1 MARTTSLFLF
11 IHLLHAAYA
20 SPLDPVVTSVP
31 AISASTPPQA
41 ASLTSNPTPATS
53 LLYKPT
59 ISAIPEGPPA
69 SIAKNYT
76 TLEIYAG
83 PAGPQATQTAGFYN
97 ATAPP
102 ATKKTVAYFVTD
114 HGNAVV
120 DGDIIFGTEAQL
132 LAAAV
137 NPSIHKR
144 AFSEI
149 SISPKK
155 WPGGVVYYKWDAGLP
170 DTHKNYFLA
179 GATEWTNRLP
189 FLKFQYD
196 PTDSSGIAR
205 TVKVGSG
212 NSSPIGCCGGDIEL
226 CPDCSPRSAR
236 HEIGHTLGLYHEHQ
250 RPDRDTYVDFV
261 CDSSPCSTIVTNNIA
276 KKPGTGLNW
285 AGSYDLSSLMHYG
298 DGCIGGSGPHDC
310 FSIVPKA
317 GVIFNGPA
325 QYPSKLD
332 TQRVCELYYED
343 CHSICGDGILTP
355 GVEDCDDGNNVEG
368 DSCPANCKGGPKCV
382 PTCDPLPPNNLC
394 GARATCTAFNPS
406 TTFPHSGQTFCMCQ
420 AGYRGTGLDL
430 SGNDQYRVTWSNAL
444 GGQTHR
450 VFVRPGQACEQLCG
464 DSNCS
469 EVPLKDTCR

>member
-1 MARTTSLFLF
+1 MELEHISLTISFQSVIMTRTTSLFLF

-31 AISASTPPQA
+31 VISASTPPPA

-83 PAGPQATQTAGFYN
+83 PAGPQATQTAGFCN

-114 HGNAVV
+114 HGNAVI

-137 NPSIHKR
+137 NSSIHKR

-149 SISPKK
+149 STSPKK

-226 CPDCSPRSAR
+226 CPDCNPRSAR
-236 HEIGHTLGLYHEHQ
+236 HEIGHSEFHNVHPIQGLRSLTKTFPQLSVYTTSIN
-250 RPDRDTYVDFV
+250 DR
-261 CDSSPCSTIVTNNIA
+261 IA
-276 KKPGTGLNW
+276 
-285 AGSYDLSSLMHYG
+285 
-298 DGCIGGSGPHDC
+298 
-310 FSIVPKA
+310 
-317 GVIFNGPA
+317 
-325 QYPSKLD
+325 
-332 TQRVCELYYED
+332 
-343 CHSICGDGILTP
+343 ILT
-355 GVEDCDDGNNVEG
+355 
-368 DSCPANCKGGPKCV
+368 STSSATPALV
-382 PTCDPLPPNNLC
+382 
-394 GARATCTAFNPS
+394 
-406 TTFPHSGQTFCMCQ
+406 
-420 AGYRGTGLDL
+420 
-430 SGNDQYRVTWSNAL
+430 AL
-444 GGQTHR
+444 
-450 VFVRPGQACEQLCG
+450 
-464 DSNCS
+464 
-469 EVPLKDTCR
+469 